1 VIRILVVDDHD
12 FVRDA
17 LGDLF
22 AQTPDIRVVGEC
34 TDGSEA
40 LPTVL
45 LTEPDV
51 VLMDAA
57 MPGMSGL
64 EATRTVLAVRP
75 ATRVV
80 LHTAT
85 VTVASVCAARDVGVS
100 GYVVKGGDPVELP
113 AVVRAI
119 ASGSSFWCTAAAAH
133 LPACRRIRE
142 RSPLPARSG

>member
-1 VIRILVVDDHD
+1 VIRILLVDDHA

-34 TDGSEA
+34 ADGSEA

-57 MPGMSGL
+57 MPGMTGL
-64 EATRTVLAVRP
+64 EATRTVLAARP
-75 ATRVV
+75 STRVV
-80 LHTAT
+80 MHTAT
-85 VTVASVCAARDVGVS
+85 VTVASVCAARDVGAL
-100 GYVVKGGDPVELP
+100 GYVVKGGDPWELP

-119 ASGSSFWCTAAAAH
+119 ASGSSFWCTAAAVR
-133 LPACRRIRE
+133 LPACRRLQE
-142 RSPLPARSG
+142 RSPLPAPSA